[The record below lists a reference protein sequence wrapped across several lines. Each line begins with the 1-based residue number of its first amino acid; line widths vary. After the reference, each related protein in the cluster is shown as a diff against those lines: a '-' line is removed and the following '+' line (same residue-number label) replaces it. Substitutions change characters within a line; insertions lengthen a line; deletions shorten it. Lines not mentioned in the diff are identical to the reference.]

1 MAKLIAIVLILCS
14 AISATDINGRF
25 IVKGTDNDKLEV
37 LLQVNTNT
45 GSDDMGGAT
54 IVIGFNNSSL
64 NFSSNPQVYTN
75 YIFHNFSGGNYSP
88 ATITKPAI
96 DKLWLNIDLPFN
108 NSNNGTIVSGNS
120 GWTDAATLFFDII
133 NPADTLKINWLMT
146 NPYWGIYDANNIT
159 LWSPGTFQ
167 NLNYVI
173 NNDVTPPQLLSAT
186 MINSTTIILNFS
198 EQLDSSTAQ
207 NINNYSITNGIGIS
221 NAELSITQV
230 TLKTSSEISG
240 TYTVT
245 VNNVTDIA
253 GNIIDP
259 NHNSV
264 SNHLLP
270 VELNSFTAVVKNNQV
285 ILKWITETEANNYG
299 FEVERCAQSAERQ
312 AWNMI
317 GFVAGNGNS
326 NSQKEY
332 FFNDENPTGGSKY
345 QYRLKQVDNDG
356 QFEYSK
362 ILEVDIIPDEYSLFQ
377 NYPNPFNPST
387 RIQYAIGNRQ
397 FVTLKVYDA
406 LGNEVATLVDEF
418 KPAGSYKVDFQS
430 TVNSQQLASGIYIY
444 KLSAGNYSDTKKM
457 VLLR

>member
-1 MAKLIAIVLILCS
+1 MAKLIAIVLIACT
-14 AISATDINGRF
+14 AILATDINGRF
-25 IVKGTDNDKLEV
+25 IVKGTDNGKLEV

-64 NFSSNPQVYTN
+64 NFSSNPQVNTN

-108 NSNNGTIVSGNS
+108 NSNNGTIVSGSS

-133 NPADTLKINWLMT
+133 NPADTLKINCLMT
-146 NPYWGIYDANNIT
+146 NFYWGIYDANNIT

-167 NLNYVI
+167 NLSYVI
-173 NNDVTPPQLLSAT
+173 NSDITPPQLFTATLS
-186 MINSTTIILNFS
+186 NSTTIILNFS

-270 VELNSFTAVVKNNQV
+270 VELNSFTAVVKDNQV
-285 ILKWITETEANNYG
+285 ILKWITETEINNYG
-299 FEVERCAQSAERQ
+299 FEVERCALSAERQ
-312 AWNMI
+312 AWNKI

-332 FFNDENPTGGSKY
+332 VFNDENPTGGSKY
-345 QYRLKQVDNDG
+345 QYRLKQIDNDG

-362 ILEVDIIPDEYSLFQ
+362 ILEVNIIPDEYSLFQ

-387 RIQYAIGNRQ
+387 EIYFTLTKSGN
-397 FVTLKVYDA
+397 VSLKVFNSLGSVVAA
-406 LGNEVATLVDEF
+406 LIDGFMESGKHSIKYITKD
-418 KPAGSYKVDFQS
+418 SS
-430 TVNSQQLASGIYIY
+430 SGIYFY
-444 KLSAGNYSDTKKM
+444 KLKADNFTSTRKM
-457 VLLR
+457 LLIK